1 MNIENY
7 SKDFLKEIFF
17 RMTLIRQFDL
27 QAVYMRQQG
36 FIPGF
41 IHPSEGEEATAV
53 GACKALK
60 SDDVIVSNHRGH
72 AHHLAKG
79 GDPRTT
85 MAELMAKID
94 GACKGRG
101 GSLHVADYQ
110 IGNIGANGIVG
121 GGIPIGVGAGL
132 AFLMGKEDRV
142 ALVFFGDGASN
153 QGTFHEAA
161 NLAGVWKLPVIFFCE
176 NNHYAEGTAKSR
188 HMAIGRISQRA
199 KSFGFPGVTVDGN
212 DVIAVYEATQEAVD
226 RARKGEGPTL
236 IEAETDRLC
245 GAYEGDPQYYRAKE
259 EVKKCREVEPIRSLK
274 QALLQANILN
284 ENEIDSIENEAK
296 AKIEEAIEF
305 GKSSEYPK
313 PEDALDYVY
322 VNTHGG
328 KVF

>member
-1 MNIENY
+1 MNVKNY
-7 SKDFLKEIFF
+7 SKEFLKELYF
-17 RMTLIRQFDL
+17 RMVLIRQFDL

-53 GACKALK
+53 GACKALR

-85 MAELMAKID
+85 MAELMAKVD

-101 GSLHVADYQ
+101 GSLHVADYG

-132 AFLMGKEDRV
+132 AFLMGNEDRV
-142 ALVFFGDGASN
+142 AMAFFGDGASN

-176 NNHYAEGTAKSR
+176 NNHYAEGTAKTR
-188 HMAIGRISQRA
+188 HMAIDKISLRA
-199 KSFGFPGVTVDGN
+199 QSFGFPGITVDGN
-212 DVIAVYEATQEAVD
+212 DVIAVYEATKEAVD
-226 RARKGEGPTL
+226 RARNGEGPTL
-236 IEAETDRLC
+236 IEAVTDRLC
-245 GAYEGDPQYYRAKE
+245 GAYEGDPQYYRTKE
-259 EVKKCREVEPIRSLK
+259 DVKKLREKEPIGRFK
-274 QALLQANILN
+274 QALLE
-284 ENEIDSIENEAK
+284 ENLFSEDEIEKIEKEAK

-305 GKSSEYPK
+305 GKTSEFPK
-313 PEDALDYVY
+313 PEDAFEYIY